1 MKFFYTERKLV
12 YKMMSCTKFTLVRLK
27 LKAVHKMEKKKKSV
41 ANNANKKD
49 ADEVLEQIVGELGVQ
64 KISFVKLFLFYK
76 KHVDQM

>member
-1 MKFFYTERKLV
+1 
-12 YKMMSCTKFTLVRLK
+12 
-27 LKAVHKMEKKKKSV
+27 MEKKKKSM